1 MVYTWTLLPLL
12 LATQFSVAVANQYE
26 VSRLMLHGGWS
37 LISPVVVA
45 SSWSASVIFLGT
57 TTVNV
62 SSGTD
67 SPGLTQTKG
76 RKMAVVVVV
85 VVFLLFCAYYS
96 C

>member
-1 MVYTWTLLPLL
+1 MG
-12 LATQFSVAVANQYE
+12 ND
-26 VSRLMLHGGWS
+26 GGGL

-45 SSWSASVIFLGT
+45 PSWTVSASASVIFLGT